1 MFNTSL
7 YLSLKYIISL
17 MRFSKS
23 IPDYIKVTDS
33 SYTGLDNTQLPLKV
47 IKGPNSLN
55 RTLILYPGASPFA
68 EKHPSM
74 IFLASVLANIGFSVY
89 IPRIPLLKDL
99 DISEKN
105 VDWFVN
111 AYSQIIA
118 RDDIIGS
125 KVSCMGVSYGG
136 AILLKSSLQ
145 ESMLSSPPHS
155 ITTYGTIYDVH
166 KSLDFLI
173 NGKIIIKGKEVSIK
187 PHEWG
192 LVVCFHN
199 FLNSIDIGYVTSDIE
214 KILKLR
220 VQDRHDEVEA
230 ERLKLSGSDRS
241 LVDDILSS
249 TISPEVK
256 RILDII
262 FTDKMDAL
270 DGISPKNWCDQIK
283 SKVFVMHGA
292 NDNMV
297 PYTQSVALAEH
308 IKNSELFI
316 SYLYEHNEIAPKR
329 SFFYKLNELRRILF
343 FIKMF
348 IRHHER

>member
-1 MFNTSL
+1 M
-7 YLSLKYIISL
+7 
-17 MRFSKS
+17 
-23 IPDYIKVTDS
+23 
-33 SYTGLDNTQLPLKV
+33 
-47 IKGPNSLN
+47 
-55 RTLILYPGASPFA
+55 
-68 EKHPSM
+68 
-74 IFLASVLANIGFSVY
+74 Y
-89 IPRIPLLKDL
+89 IPRMPLLKDL
-99 DISEKN
+99 DISEDN

-111 AYSQIIA
+111 AYSQITA
-118 RDDIIGS
+118 RDDTRGS
-125 KVSCMGVSYGG
+125 IVSCMGVSYGG

-145 ESMLSSPPHS
+145 KPMLSSPPHS

-166 KSLDFLI
+166 NSLDFLI
-173 NGKIIIKGKEVSIK
+173 NGKIMIKGKEVTIK

-199 FLNSIDIGYVTSDIE
+199 FLNSIDIGYDTSNIE

-220 VQDRHDEVEA
+220 VQDKHDEVDA
-230 ERLKLSGSDRS
+230 EKEKLSGRERS

-297 PYTQSVALAEH
+297 PYTQSVALADH
-308 IKNSELFI
+308 IKDSELFI

-329 SFFYKLNELRRILF
+329 SIIYKLNELMRILF
-343 FIKMF
+343 FIKRF